1 MCCVCLFTPVRVYTL
16 NECKLSLSF
25 RPSNTTKYFLSSS
38 YKLFKQETDIRQR
51 IFAFSPFS
59 FFNIQRMQFAWK
71 TWSYT
76 AEHPNI
82 QCNIFYY
89 GDDATLT
96 HTYIHSQEWKSLKF
110 SQCSLMEKKNV
121 KSRYLFR
128 KNTFFCLSFSLR
140 IVIDSFSNDP
150 LPRINFVSW
159 ICFSSV
165 IGLSLRC
172 CFILP
177 NYLCLRQ
184 RAPIFNW

>member
-1 MCCVCLFTPVRVYTL
+1 MNVNYHFLFAPRTRL
-16 NECKLSLSF
+16 NIFSPLLF
-25 RPSNTTKYFLSSS
+25 
-38 YKLFKQETDIRQR
+38 KLFKQETDIRQR
-51 IFAFSPFS
+51 IFAFSPSS

-89 GDDATLT
+89 GDDTTLT
-96 HTYIHSQEWKSLKF
+96 HTHIHILSRVKIIEILPMLPDGKGKCEVSLF
-110 SQCSLMEKKNV
+110 VSEKQIC
-121 KSRYLFR
+121 F
-128 KNTFFCLSFSLR
+128 SFSLR